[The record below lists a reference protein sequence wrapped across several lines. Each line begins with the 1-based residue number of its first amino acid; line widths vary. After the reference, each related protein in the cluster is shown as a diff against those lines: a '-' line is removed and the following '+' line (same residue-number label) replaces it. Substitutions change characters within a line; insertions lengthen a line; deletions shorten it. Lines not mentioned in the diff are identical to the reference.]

1 MGWRALGVLLLVAA
15 VGVGAGIAL
24 GFQQRPSVA
33 TDGAAE
39 PVPAESPSVPVDPPP
54 SVAPDPDY
62 PPMPTELRTH
72 EELVG
77 DDAFGVVVPVPNGW
91 EKFQVGPAE
100 LRWTPPDNPDHT
112 YSVRVENV
120 FSQRLAI
127 EQIMDDRI
135 ESLSTLPGYTLEQR
149 NSDTVIFKLRRRVQ
163 PRAAADAALDIPTC
177 HRHGRG
183 RDQQSSA
190 ARWTARACATCSRSS
205 PTSARLPD

>member
-1 MGWRALGVLLLVAA
+1 MGWRGLGVLLLVAA
-15 VGVGAGIAL
+15 VGGGAGIAL

-149 NSDTVIFKLRRRVQ
+149 NSDTVIFKYVDESSHERLQMLRWIS
-163 PRAAADAALDIPTC
+163 PRATGTAEAEISIV
-177 HRHGRG
+177 GREVDRAG
-183 RDQQSSA
+183 MRDLFA
-190 ARWTARACATCSRSS
+190 VITND
-205 PTSARLPD
+205 ARLPD